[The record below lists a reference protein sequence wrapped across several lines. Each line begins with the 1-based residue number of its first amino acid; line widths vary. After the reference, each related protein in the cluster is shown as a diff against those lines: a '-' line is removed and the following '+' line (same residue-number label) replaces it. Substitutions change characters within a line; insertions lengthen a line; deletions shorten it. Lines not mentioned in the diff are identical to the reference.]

1 MGRVPKDSHWSVSG
15 TGKSTEMKEWL
26 GENGGNILLHKK
38 KVNQARGTIKTS
50 FFHPESLSEIS
61 IVQRKQFK
69 IKLNYIRTKFCKGAQ
84 NRLEDKMT

>member
-1 MGRVPKDSHWSVSG
+1 MGRAPKDSHWSVSG

-26 GENGGNILLHKK
+26 GENGGNILFHKN

-61 IVQRKQFK
+61 TVQRKQFK
-69 IKLNYIRTKFCKGAQ
+69 
-84 NRLEDKMT
+84 DKTELHKNKILQRSTE